1 MAPLERTTCAPWALG
16 TGQELGDL
24 GVGVCPC
31 HGGTKVG
38 WLLDPGVG
46 WAGRGGVW
54 RICAQILPCESR
66 FSGKPSR
73 ASEIVKYLSG
83 W

>member
-1 MAPLERTTCAPWALG
+1 MAPLERTTCAPCALG

-24 GVGVCPC
+24 GVGVCLC

-46 WAGRGGVW
+46 WAGRRGVW
-54 RICAQILPCESR
+54 RSVHRSFPVRAVFLESPQEHPR
-66 FSGKPSR
+66 
-73 ASEIVKYLSG
+73 
-83 W
+83 